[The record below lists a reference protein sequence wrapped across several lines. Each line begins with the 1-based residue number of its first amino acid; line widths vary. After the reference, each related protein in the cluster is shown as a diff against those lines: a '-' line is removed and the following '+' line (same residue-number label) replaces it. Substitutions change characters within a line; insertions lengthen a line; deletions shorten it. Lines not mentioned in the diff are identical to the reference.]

1 MGLNDYL
8 AKFCKEHGYTYEID
22 YHEQSKEY
30 SITLSNEKENAALLM
45 SREELQSM
53 SNQKIRDVLDFL
65 HNGIQLRTKQG
76 NKE

>member
-8 AKFCKEHGYTYEID
+8 KDFCEKHGYTYNID
-22 YHEQSKEY
+22 YHDKSKEY
-30 SITLSNEKENAALLM
+30 SITISNEKENAALLM
-45 SREELQSM
+45 TKEELRSM
-53 SNQKIRDVLDFL
+53 SNQKIRDALDFL

>member
-8 AKFCKEHGYTYEID
+8 ASFCNEHGYTYKID

-45 SREELQSM
+45 TREELQGM
-53 SNQKIRDVLDFL
+53 TNEQIRKMVNFL
-65 HNGIQLRTKQG
+65 HNGIQARTKVR
-76 NKE
+76 E